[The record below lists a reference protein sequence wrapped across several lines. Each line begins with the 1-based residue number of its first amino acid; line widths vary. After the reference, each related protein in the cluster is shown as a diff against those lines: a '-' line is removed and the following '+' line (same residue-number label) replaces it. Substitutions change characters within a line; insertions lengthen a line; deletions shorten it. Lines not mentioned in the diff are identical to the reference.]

1 MAMTGDEVARWATAE
16 REFSGEIAQIER
28 EGPADLLKGH
38 RDLQGWL
45 SPSGLFSNLLGGP
58 SGGPGSARSGGP
70 GSACLNQLVRG
81 LAGDIDG
88 FFNDK
93 AEVLRSLFVT
103 RKQFENL
110 VERDCDGNL
119 TGPILGHNF
128 TENDLD
134 FMESFLKTFELGLD
148 QLEDFMLKL
157 NSVQGLLKLD
167 ECSILYYARQLLN
180 GPWACAA
187 TDLSSM
193 LSGNFNILQSTNNA
207 IGTLGNAVR
216 SNISTTV
223 YGLEPVNAA
232 VDLYNHLPPVMQ
244 KNIDTGVRSAT
255 NVFNFNTEGSIFND
269 NTLPYIDK
277 FPMQRVNTEWMQG
290 FTNFAA
296 GNLMLKDVQF
306 FNTLRDISDTIF
318 GEIQGMLGGVASK
331 IYEFQKKVNKFYRG
345 ANSAFGVLGRVNR
358 LLISLQRTEYTT
370 SNKICPMK
378 CEQIQTDI
386 LGTPITTD
394 KTFTA
399 TMHTRDGIYDM
410 YTLDGQGGT
419 RTSAR
424 ADPGV
429 ITEMLAY
436 DVYKTCE
443 EATNR
448 GRELG
453 CEGCHT
459 HTSADGHV
467 YFMPCNSMEEYEN
480 MVSSKKKPD
489 CDVEKKCKDFGH

>member
-1 MAMTGDEVARWATAE
+1 MALTDEEVARWAAAE
-16 REFSGEIAQIER
+16 REFAGDYAR
-28 EGPADLLKGH
+28 GFAGANM
-38 RDLQGWL
+38 R
-45 SPSGLFSNLLGGP
+45 P
-58 SGGPGSARSGGP
+58 SGGGRQAATGSGRLGGQAP
-70 GSACLNQLVRG
+70 TVSACLNQLVRG
-81 LAGDIDG
+81 LVGDIDG

-277 FPMQRVNTEWMQG
+277 FPMQRVNTEWAQG

-318 GEIQGMLGGVASK
+318 GEIQGMLGVVASK